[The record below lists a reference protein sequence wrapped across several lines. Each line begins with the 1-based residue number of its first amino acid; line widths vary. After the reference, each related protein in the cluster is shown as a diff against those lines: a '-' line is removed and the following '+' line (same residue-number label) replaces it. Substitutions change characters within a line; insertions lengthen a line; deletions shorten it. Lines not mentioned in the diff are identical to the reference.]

1 MHQHIQQNLVGGT
14 VSHSCFRVLSS
25 SREKR
30 APTTYPT
37 VARTKIEPSVLA
49 FLAVFA
55 HAVVT
60 LQTALMREVGVK
72 RGHQTGLFQVSSR
85 TPSFRGNKRFLFRSI
100 WETVGETAMLIVMTF
115 WSLFSAC
122 KVNILIENLT
132 GQEFKLT
139 RVQTLNPSKSQSQF
153 AVVICQD
160 DLDNKAVLDVVQQ
173 ILQHMCL
180 QTTKRHRKACCMSL

>member
-1 MHQHIQQNLVGGT
+1 MEGGT

-49 FLAVFA
+49 LSCILSSLCTCRCHSSDSPDA
-55 HAVVT
+55 
-60 LQTALMREVGVK
+60 
-72 RGHQTGLFQVSSR
+72 RGGSEEGSPIWTVSSFLQD
-85 TPSFRGNKRFLFRSI
+85 SIKFRG
-100 WETVGETAMLIVMTF
+100 ETSNFCFEAFGKLYETAMLIVMTF

-139 RVQTLNPSKSQSQF
+139 RVQTLNPSKSQS
-153 AVVICQD
+153 
-160 DLDNKAVLDVVQQ
+160 
-173 ILQHMCL
+173 
-180 QTTKRHRKACCMSL
+180 

>member
-1 MHQHIQQNLVGGT
+1 M
-14 VSHSCFRVLSS
+14 LSS

-30 APTTYPT
+30 APATYPT

-72 RGHQTGLFQVSSR
+72 RGHQSGLFQVSFR
-85 TPSFRGNKRFLFRSI
+85 TPLSSLGKQAISVSKHLGNCMKP
-100 WETVGETAMLIVMTF
+100 AMLIVMTF

-132 GQEFKLT
+132 GQELKLT
-139 RVQTLNPSKSQSQF
+139 RVQTLNPF
-153 AVVICQD
+153 
-160 DLDNKAVLDVVQQ
+160 
-173 ILQHMCL
+173 
-180 QTTKRHRKACCMSL
+180 